1 MLEIEVDRVLLM
13 AAILE
18 ILELLVAEMR
28 PIEEVELEK
37 DFWIRP
43 IELILLE

>member
-18 ILELLVAEMR
+18 ILELLVTEIR
-28 PIEEVELEK
+28 PIEEIESLK